1 MTFDFYSYGAKGTS
15 LVFQSRD
22 SLFIVYIAHEG
33 VWVSTN
39 SPKPAELLVAQVST
53 GIKPYNTY
61 YPNNYVFPVAVPV
74 SNNF

>member
-53 GIKPYNTY
+53 GRSHITLTILITTALNPGRYLDK
-61 YPNNYVFPVAVPV
+61 V
-74 SNNF
+74 